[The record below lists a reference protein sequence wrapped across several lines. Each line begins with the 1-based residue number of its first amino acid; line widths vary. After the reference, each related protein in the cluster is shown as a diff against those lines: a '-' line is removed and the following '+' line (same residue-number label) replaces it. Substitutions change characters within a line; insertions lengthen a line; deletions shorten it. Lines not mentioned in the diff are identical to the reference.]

1 MRLNKSP
8 INFLKLVYMLT
19 RFMKYLFSP
28 TELTL
33 FNVYLNFKVSFQ
45 GTLCVKYLSVLPDTT
60 FNLLKEN
67 LSMPLTC
74 CLKFANLFALEF

>member
-1 MRLNKSP
+1 
-8 INFLKLVYMLT
+8 MLT

-45 GTLCVKYLSVLPDTT
+45 GTLCVKYLGVLPDTT

-67 LSMPLTC
+67 LSMPLKC
-74 CLKFANLFALEF
+74 CLKFAN